1 MQRFQSRCLCC
12 THVFSCPSLWQETF
26 VRCDRQVSITR
37 LSQSDHSPSPSHPW
51 DSPSLRAGTHSGTAV
66 GRPAGG
72 EQHGGQHPSR
82 HVSHLQS
89 CRCFLNVVFHS
100 DGDHFYFFGRF
111 FFSPSR
117 ALLVARLVNYCSSN
131 FQLKWKKIDKENS
144 TQFIMWRWKNFFISS
159 MFCRRMGSQQENTM
173 KYWNVH

>member
-1 MQRFQSRCLCC
+1 MIWWAGELHLQKNISKKTPKKHLWCSVSVSRCLCF
-12 THVFSCPSLWQETF
+12 THVFSCPSLWRETF

-72 EQHGGQHPSR
+72 ATTWRSTSEQARFQFTEPSMLS
-82 HVSHLQS
+82 HCCVSLRQGS
-89 CRCFLNVVFHS
+89 
-100 DGDHFYFFGRF
+100 FFISLEEIF
-111 FFSPSR
+111 FPPSR

-131 FQLKWKKIDKENS
+131 FQLKWKKRKEN
-144 TQFIMWRWKNFFISS
+144 R
-159 MFCRRMGSQQENTM
+159 
-173 KYWNVH
+173 